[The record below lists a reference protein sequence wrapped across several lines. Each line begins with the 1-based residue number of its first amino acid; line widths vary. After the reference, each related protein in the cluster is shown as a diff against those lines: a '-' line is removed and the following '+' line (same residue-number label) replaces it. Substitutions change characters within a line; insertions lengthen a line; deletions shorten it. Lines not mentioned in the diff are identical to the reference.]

1 MNEDTLPLVALESMQ
16 FGHALERILR
26 EILLANPAHGPVH
39 LNKTDL
45 SDGFYREDLCPG
57 DAPKLGVVYPTKTS
71 SQNLVAIPLVL
82 PMGWK
87 NSPPAF
93 STATETI
100 ADLANRRLRD
110 SSYSPPRHALDDLAA
125 RSDAG
130 SSERLPPA
138 VRLPGASV
146 ARPIERSPPAA
157 KLPGTSVAVQSKR
170 DPSLPTTGPPVQYV
184 DIFVDD
190 FVGLG
195 QQPTSRGV
203 RKTLLHAIDHVFH
216 PLGPN
221 DSPFRREPVSIK
233 KLRQG
238 DGSWGTIKLV
248 LGWIIRR
255 W

>member
-1 MNEDTLPLVALESMQ
+1 M
-16 FGHALERILR
+16 
-26 EILLANPAHGPVH
+26 
-39 LNKTDL
+39 

-57 DAPKLGVVYPTKTS
+57 DAPKLGVVYPTVTS

-110 SSYSPPRHALDDLAA
+110 SSYSPQRHALDDLALEMDDDDTA
-125 RSDAG
+125 TTAMMTDLEETVSD
-130 SSERLPPA
+130 SDIESEDDDDL
-138 VRLPGASV
+138 
-146 ARPIERSPPAA
+146 AA
-157 KLPGTSVAVQSKR
+157 ENTAMLPGTSVAVPSKR

-195 QQPTSRGV
+195 QQPTACRV
-203 RKTLLHAIDHVFH
+203 RKTLLHAIDHVFC
-216 PLGPN
+216 PLGPD
-221 DSPFRREPVSIK
+221 DSSFRQEPVSMK

-238 DGSWGTIKLV
+238 DCSWSTIKLV
-248 LGWIIRR
+248 LGWVIDTVAMTIALPPHRVDR
-255 W
+255 LLEILHSIPRY